1 MDVLSNHPF
10 YQVVN
15 QLIAYGFLEMFMI
28 TVFQRIIL
36 YFVSVYR
43 AKCIV
48 IVRVINFVTVL
59 LQDFPQETL
68 KVIKH
73 YFICSIFLIRCE
85 MGIVTMYM
93 ILW

>member
-1 MDVLSNHPF
+1 M
-10 YQVVN
+10 
-15 QLIAYGFLEMFMI
+15 
-28 TVFQRIIL
+28 
-36 YFVSVYR
+36 SVYR

-59 LQDFPQETL
+59 LQDFPKETL

-73 YFICSIFLIRCE
+73 YFICSIFLIQCE

-93 ILW
+93 IL